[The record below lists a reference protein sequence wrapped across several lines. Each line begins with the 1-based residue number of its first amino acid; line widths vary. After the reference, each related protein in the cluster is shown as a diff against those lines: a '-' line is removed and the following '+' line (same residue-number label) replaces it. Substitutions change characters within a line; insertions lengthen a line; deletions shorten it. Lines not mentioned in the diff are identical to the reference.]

1 MKTIWPAVTLRT
13 VALTTMALAV
23 GCSGTLHSR
32 WVRDD
37 DTTTLWSSRMNDLP
51 IRLHQPNSE
60 VVLHDMRATPSER
73 VEETDGLLVMPRMEL
88 YVGGTG
94 RPTNDSVCSAA
105 PKLKPDPVTNAG
117 VLVVAVLCDG
127 ARLVVTAEDHLKSEE
142 ASPSV
147 LLYRKM
153 QHQLLHAIDISVAQR
168 PVQQYG

>member
-1 MKTIWPAVTLRT
+1 MKTIWPTVTLRA
-13 VALTTMALAV
+13 VALTTIALAA

-51 IRLHQPNSE
+51 IRLHQPNSDL
-60 VVLHDMRATPSER
+60 VLHDMRATPSKH
-73 VEETDGLLVMPRMEL
+73 VEEKDGLLAMPRMEL
-88 YVGGTG
+88 YIGGSG
-94 RPTNDSVCSAA
+94 RPTNDSACSAA
-105 PKLKPDPVTNAG
+105 PKLEPDPASNAR

-127 ARLVVTAEDHLKSEE
+127 PRLVATAEDHIKNEK